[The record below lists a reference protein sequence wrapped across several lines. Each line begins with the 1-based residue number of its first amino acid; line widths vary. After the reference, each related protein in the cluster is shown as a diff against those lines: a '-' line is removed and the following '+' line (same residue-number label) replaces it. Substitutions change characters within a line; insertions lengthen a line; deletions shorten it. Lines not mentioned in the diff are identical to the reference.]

1 MRELN
6 GVRLGQRVR
15 DADGKDLGKVARLYA
30 WGFEVTRGF
39 PVLFRRDRGVRYDE
53 VRGAR
58 DGALVIARSD
68 RDLLELAAGGVPRS
82 WRVPAPPG
90 YPSAATPSEAQFVL
104 EDIARGAAFSR
115 TAADEPLVLAPP
127 EAPPLTREEELEYA
141 LTRGQALAGG
151 VAGTSGVAGAAAAA
165 ANSAS
170 DAESTR
176 SRSSSSTNPD
186 PVLPRPSR

>member
-15 DADGKDLGKVARLYA
+15 DADGKDLGTVARLYA
-30 WGFEVTRGF
+30 WGFEVTRGL
-39 PVLFRRDRGVRYDE
+39 PVLFRKVRVVRYDE

-58 DGALVIARSD
+58 EGALVVARSD
-68 RDLLELAAGGVPRS
+68 RDLLELAEGGIPRS

-90 YPSAATPSEAQFVL
+90 YPSAATPAEAQFVL

-115 TAADEPLVLAPP
+115 TAADEPLVLGPA

-141 LTRGQALAGG
+141 LTRGQAAVGAAGA
-151 VAGTSGVAGAAAAA
+151 VDAGAAAAA
-165 ANSAS
+165 AASSAS
-170 DAESTR
+170 EAESTR
-176 SRSSSSTNPD
+176 SMSSSSTNPE
-186 PVLPRPSR
+186 PVFPRPSR

>member
-1 MRELN
+1 MKDLN

-15 DADGKDLGKVARLYA
+15 DADGKSLGKVTKLYE

-39 PVLFRRDRGVRYDE
+39 PVLFRRDRVVRYDE

-58 DGALVIARSD
+58 DGALVVARSD
-68 RDLLELAAGGVPRS
+68 RDLLDLAAGGVPRS

-90 YPSAATPSEAQFVL
+90 YPSAATPSEAQLVL

-115 TAADEPLVLAPP
+115 TDADEPLVLGPP

-141 LTRGQALAGG
+141 LTRGQALAA
-151 VAGTSGVAGAAAAA
+151 AGAGAAAAS
-165 ANSAS
+165 SAS
-170 DAESTR
+170 EAERTR
-176 SRSSSSTNPD
+176 SRSSSSTNPAA
-186 PVLPRPSR
+186 VVPRPSR